1 MAITFSRDGFHFSQ
15 ALQNICTTKYKD
27 LVAVLKQARFD
38 DDKETFNTLCD
49 SILKLEPKREETIN
63 KKREYILNNWKYIQ
77 VYFHN
82 NPMKCSMEANISHCF
97 ADIFTSRPKA
107 YSEKGLRQLL
117 KLRLLKLNNYDI
129 QKIYFDV
136 INHKFDNNFLFN
148 CNWNFISTKKG
159 NSSLLPNWLRSQFI
173 WFDYS
178 IFS

>member
-1 MAITFSRDGFHFSQ
+1 
-15 ALQNICTTKYKD
+15 
-27 LVAVLKQARFD
+27 
-38 DDKETFNTLCD
+38 
-49 SILKLEPKREETIN
+49 
-63 KKREYILNNWKYIQ
+63 
-77 VYFHN
+77 
-82 NPMKCSMEANISHCF
+82 MKCSMEANISHCF

-159 NSSLLPNWLRSQFI
+159 NFHFFQIGSVVNLFGLITLFFLDFI
-173 WFDYS
+173 L
-178 IFS
+178 